1 MIYITEIN
9 RRQYGNSIVEAAKET
24 PKLFIRNDGRQFKK
38 TEWRLLT
45 DVEERERAAKAA
57 RQCALHNGLQGVLAT
72 TRGLE
77 EAATRARQT
86 VWSLTGRGRRAEMN
100 AETLEKLQASAHAVA
115 TLAAEMAIFVDRL
128 AALEAEQAAV
138 QEHGE
143 ETVQHEQSEANA
155 EQTEN

>member
-45 DVEERERAAKAA
+45 DVEERERAALAA
-57 RQCALHNGLQGVLAT
+57 RRLARDRGLQGVLAT
-72 TRGLE
+72 AQGLE

-86 VWSLTGRGRRAEMN
+86 VWSVTGWGRRAAMN
-100 AETLEKLQASAHAVA
+100 AKTLEELRASAQAVTA
-115 TLAAEMAIFVDRL
+115 LAAEMAIFVDRL
-128 AALEAEQAAV
+128 AALEAQQAAV

-155 EQTEN
+155 EQTES